1 MATKLRSKF
10 LQNLTAPLPES
21 LVHTS
26 APANRRYVFS
36 KNCTNDHGSFAKG
49 DKARG
54 AFAPELV
61 HSYLAAGILVPASDP
76 EPEPEPQPPIDTS
89 ATSTE

>member
-1 MATKLRSKF
+1 MATEQPAKPA
-10 LQNLTAPLPES
+10 T
-21 LVHTS
+21 
-26 APANRRYVFS
+26 PANRVYVFA

-61 HSYLAAGILVPASDP
+61 AAYVAAGILVEVPRG
-76 EPEPEPQPPIDTS
+76 Q
-89 ATSTE
+89 